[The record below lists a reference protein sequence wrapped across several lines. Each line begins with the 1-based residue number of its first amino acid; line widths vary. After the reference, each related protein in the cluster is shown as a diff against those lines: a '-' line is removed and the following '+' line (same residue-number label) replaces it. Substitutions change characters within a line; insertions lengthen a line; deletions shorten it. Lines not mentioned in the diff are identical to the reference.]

1 MISKSDSFSTLEM
14 KNSYVILPQ
23 NNQKIFSY
31 YKKRFKAKK
40 VPLNFEYSS
49 DLNGKFLSLRE
60 LERIIFK
67 EEKKIN
73 E

>member
-23 NNQKIFSY
+23 NNQKFFH
-31 YKKRFKAKK
+31 YKKRFKAK

-67 EEKKIN
+67 EEKNK